1 MMKTTGYDIGFRGA
15 GGPPPFST
23 SALQV
28 GVLQC
33 DINDVTTG
41 IICAESMTGGW
52 LDTEERCTIIRARSA
67 QNRLANLRLQKARRV
82 KRL

>member
-52 LDTEERCTIIRARSA
+52 LTPKNVVLLYGRGLLKIG
-67 QNRLANLRLQKARRV
+67 LQTCACKKLV
-82 KRL
+82 G